1 MVVFSAVLDI
11 TLLAIVVGIISQ
23 ALQRK
28 LMDKKAQKA
37 RQQAMK
43 EKQAKLKELMK
54 KGDEQSKNEAE
65 RLNRELMQDM
75 KEMFKGMQKFMIA
88 SFIVIIPIFYLFVSA
103 YSKETFN
110 VFGWIVPK
118 FIFPPHI
125 VWYIISSIGFS
136 IILNLIM
143 KVKERTEIQ
152 QKTEL
157 PKLNE

>member
-1 MVVFSAVLDI
+1 MVVFSPVIDI
-11 TLLAIVVGIISQ
+11 TLLAILVGVISQ

-37 RQQAMK
+37 KQDGMK
-43 EKQAKLKELMK
+43 EKQKKLKELMS
-54 KGDEQSKNEAE
+54 KGDEQSKKEAE
-65 RLNRELMQDM
+65 KINMELMQDM

-110 VFGWIVPK
+110 VFGWAVPE
-118 FIFPPHI
+118 FFFPPHI

-136 IILNLIM
+136 IIFNLIM
-143 KVKERTEIQ
+143 KVVEPLLEKRKEPGYE
-152 QKTEL
+152 
-157 PKLNE
+157 